1 MADYYSLVIDFYAD
15 TLINNVTPVLNYTV
29 TCNHVHLLV
38 KDTGPGVIANSIQ
51 LTAGRTG
58 QEYNQRKAR
67 HKLGGLELGDWGRT
81 KTTSLFRNVSWHRKR
96 RLRALE
102 AHFYGPKGTS
112 KETPMPRANRHFL
125 PGYVWHITH
134 RCHRKKFS
142 TEVCAR

>member
-67 HKLGGLELGDWGRT
+67 HWAFWEDRYHAT
-81 KTTSLFRNVSWHRKR
+81 
-96 RLRALE
+96 AIE
-102 AHFYGPKGTS
+102 ADEH
-112 KETPMPRANRHFL
+112 L
-125 PGYVWHITH
+125 H
-134 RCHRKKFS
+134 RCLVYVDLNMVRAGVVRHPS
-142 TEVCAR
+142 Q